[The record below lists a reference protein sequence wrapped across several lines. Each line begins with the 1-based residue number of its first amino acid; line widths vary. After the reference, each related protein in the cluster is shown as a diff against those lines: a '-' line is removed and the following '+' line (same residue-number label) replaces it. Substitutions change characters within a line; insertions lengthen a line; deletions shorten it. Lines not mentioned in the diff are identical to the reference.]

1 MRDARPTPP
10 LAVFVSP
17 HGFGHAARASAV
29 MAALADRIREPFQLF
44 ATTPAWFF
52 DETIEGRYVRHPVEA
67 DVGFRQRDSLVFDL
81 DATVAALDAML
92 PFDEGLVDRAAA
104 AVAAAGCGAVL
115 CDIAPL
121 GIAVAERAGVPSILV
136 ENFTWPWL
144 YEPLLEDAP
153 GLAGHAAYLRGWF
166 DRATVHVQARP
177 ACSHDPGAVQVAPV
191 SRAPR
196 RSRAE
201 VRAALDVPDE
211 APLVVLTM
219 GGVDQPLPFLPRL
232 RLLAPVHFVVTGA
245 PSTETEGNVR
255 AFGRDERLYMPDL
268 VEAADAVVG
277 KLGYSTLA
285 EVWAAGRPMARVVR
299 DDSREMGP
307 LDGWADRHVPGFP
320 IRAAEFIAG
329 RWLDRLPDL
338 LTLPTGQRNGA
349 GGAGEVADVV
359 LAVLRGEPVTRSF

>member
-1 MRDARPTPP
+1 MLPP

-29 MAALADRIREPFQLF
+29 MAALADRVAAPFQLF

-52 DETIEGRYVRHPVEA
+52 DEAVPGGYVQHRIEA

-81 DATVAALDAML
+81 GATVAALDAML
-92 PFDEGLVDRAAA
+92 PFEDALVDRCAGQ
-104 AVAAAGCGAVL
+104 VTAAGCGAVL

-121 GIAVAERAGVPSILV
+121 GIAVAERAGLPSVLV

-144 YEPLLEDAP
+144 YEPLLDEAP
-153 GLAGHAAYLRGWF
+153 GLARHADYLRAWF
-166 DRATVHVQARP
+166 ERATVHIQAHP
-177 ACSHDPGAVQVAPV
+177 ACTDVEAIQVEPV

-196 RSRAE
+196 RTRRDIRATLE
-201 VRAALDVPDE
+201 VPQDVP
-211 APLVVLTM
+211 VVVITM

-232 RLLAPVHFVVTGA
+232 TGLEPVHFVVTGA
-245 PSTETEGNVR
+245 PATAFEGNVR

-268 VEAADAVVG
+268 IEAADAVVA

-285 EVWAAGRPMARVVR
+285 EVWASGRPLARVVR

-307 LDGWADRHVPGFP
+307 LDAWARAHLPGFA
-320 IRAAEFIAG
+320 IEGRAFGIG
-329 RWLDRLPDL
+329 DWLDRLPEL
-338 LTLPTGQRNGA
+338 LAFPAGTRRGP
-349 GGAGEVADVV
+349 GGAARVAEVVAG
-359 LAVLRGEPVTRSF
+359 ALRAQRERSI